1 MIKNSINPKCAI
13 RSSAGAPLGWIREPE
28 PGRDGAGRL
37 RCLADVLDDGDAA
50 FDHAFLGR
58 SDVWNY
64 EADVGECVLNS
75 GG

>member
-1 MIKNSINPKCAI
+1 MRNTLQCGS
-13 RSSAGAPLGWIREPE
+13 PLGWIREPE
-28 PGRDGAGRL
+28 PGCDGAGRL
-37 RCLADVLDDGDAA
+37 RCLADVLDDGDAV

-58 SDVWNY
+58 SNVWNY